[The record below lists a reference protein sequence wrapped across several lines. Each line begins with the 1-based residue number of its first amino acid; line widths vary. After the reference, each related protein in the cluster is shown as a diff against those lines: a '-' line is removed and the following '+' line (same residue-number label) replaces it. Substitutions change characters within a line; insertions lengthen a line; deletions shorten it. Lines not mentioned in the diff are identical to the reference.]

1 MNTPEDRRTAGPWA
15 ASRSHEIV
23 MHLIDAPDDLE
34 AWQELERI
42 SDGIRAAASTRA
54 VDEISGLADTLIEF
68 ADRRV
73 MDGRVAQDVETAVAR
88 LLVLSERASQVTD
101 PAMWPEDE
109 DPSLRV
115 LVADLHAD

>member
-73 MDGRVAQDVETAVAR
+73 MDHRVAQDVETAVTR
-88 LLVLSERASQVTD
+88 LLVLSERAAQVTE
-101 PAMWPEDE
+101 PAMWREDE
-109 DPSLRV
+109 GAPVGV
-115 LVADLHAD
+115 LIADHCSD